1 MDQNKQIKKTTTLC
15 TSTMETHDR
24 LTQDDRSPSEAKQK
38 YIEVAKQFK
47 KGLDQDRDNMFSK

>member
-1 MDQNKQIKKTTTLC
+1 MIYKDTHNGPNKQIKKTTTLC

-38 YIEVAKQFK
+38 YIEVAK
-47 KGLDQDRDNMFSK
+47 